1 MTKLLKNNVTNYQF
15 GYSSE
20 NCRIQGINPEGDF
33 VVASP
38 FVEQIKDKK
47 GDLTGLSVYVYQDSK
62 DEHGRLWQH
71 QPIKVKVS
79 KLESNLELGDIIQIN
94 NLMGIRII
102 VQNEKSKAVNYYYKA
117 DTIQLVKGGKVDG

>member
-1 MTKLLKNNVTNYQF
+1 M
-15 GYSSE
+15 
-20 NCRIQGINPEGDF
+20 
-33 VVASP
+33 
-38 FVEQIKDKK
+38 
-47 GDLTGLSVYVYQDSK
+47 YVYQDSK

-117 DTIQLVKGGKVDG
+117 DTIQLVKGGKIDG